1 MHFSCCTH
9 TVLLLL
15 QVDVHLVVNKN
26 PRVSES
32 DRAEVT
38 VFAKGTVIR
47 ATESSDSMYASI
59 DLVTD
64 TIARKLRKYKERNV
78 TQKRSRTSLRL
89 VDSPLALLTDMKNS
103 YVIEYTRSLLC
114 YHVIM
119 L

>member
-1 MHFSCCTH
+1 MIVQHMKEHYSPDS
-9 TVLLLL
+9 TVAYTALLLLLLL

-64 TIARKLRKYKERNV
+64 TISRKLRKYKERNV
-78 TQKRSRTSLRL
+78 TQKRSRTSLRS
-89 VDSPLALLTDMKNS
+89 VISPLST
-103 YVIEYTRSLLC
+103 T
-114 YHVIM
+114 
-119 L
+119 

>member
-1 MHFSCCTH
+1 
-9 TVLLLL
+9 
-15 QVDVHLVVNKN
+15 VHLVVNKN

-89 VDSPLALLTDMKNS
+89 VDSPTVSNGYFPADIFCRCQSTTFK
-103 YVIEYTRSLLC
+103 
-114 YHVIM
+114 
-119 L
+119 

>member
-1 MHFSCCTH
+1 MKEHYSHNSTVACTALLL
-9 TVLLLL
+9 LLLL

-78 TQKRSRTSLRL
+78 TQKRSRTSLRS
-89 VDSPLALLTDMKNS
+89 VDSPSITTSNGHFCRYYLQQ
-103 YVIEYTRSLLC
+103 
-114 YHVIM
+114 
-119 L
+119 